1 MTATYE
7 EFLLESPVA
16 QEINT
21 KWPTMDTVAID
32 SGKIRSKQKYLLNT
46 SNVFYIP
53 KIVYVTNHKN
63 KSTMKLGCF
72 NNILQN
78 KYIYKMTS
86 TPQHYTHYLHKV
98 TNSRHSLFLYRKTI
112 TMEQCLTYILTV
124 HVWYIVYT
132 HGSVVW
138 HIYSWAKLG
147 SHAIVW
153 VVCWL
158 IHFNC
163 NFCQYAPYHDQ
174 Q

>member
-1 MTATYE
+1 
-7 EFLLESPVA
+7 
-16 QEINT
+16 
-21 KWPTMDTVAID
+21 MDTVAID

-98 TNSRHSLFLYRKTI
+98 TNSRHSSFPYGKTI
-112 TMEQCLTYILTV
+112 TMEQFLMSNIKFENVIFSDHLIGSFPVKV
-124 HVWYIVYT
+124 H
-132 HGSVVW
+132 
-138 HIYSWAKLG
+138 
-147 SHAIVW
+147 
-153 VVCWL
+153 
-158 IHFNC
+158 
-163 NFCQYAPYHDQ
+163 
-174 Q
+174 